1 MTKQVQINRVD
12 GPITW
17 QTILFLSVTIRMWL
31 LRLYFTKSKTLIGI
45 AISTTTLSLVELNYK
60 NKRYHLLSY
69 GLTALSEGEVID
81 NQIIDSEQMGQHIAA
96 LIAQLKCTT
105 KKAAIAL
112 GANLVITREIELPTE
127 FSEQDIDAQIRV
139 DADQYIP
146 YSLSEVN
153 LDFAILGRSLVQANY
168 NKVLLVI
175 SRSEHIE
182 QHSDALVFAGLKPSV
197 IDTEPEARQ
206 RAFQFLSSHNTEFL
220 GTTAWVDIGQTRL
233 TIYIAFKGE
242 FVYHLEQ
249 LFGDSHLVRAI
260 ATHYNLSAAD
270 AEQAKLDP
278 QLVGSQCLMDYD
290 LVIFQPFIQSLID
303 YIKVAFERYIA
314 ISPDKEV
321 EQIILSGDAAGLPQL
336 DKSLQ
341 HQMGLPV
348 TLVNPF
354 LSMRLSHSIDEEQ
367 LFKDAPQLMTACGL
381 AMRSRTMTQIY

>member
-1 MTKQVQINRVD
+1 MTKQVQINRV
-12 GPITW
+12 GEPITW
-17 QTILFLSVTIRMWL
+17 QTILFLPVTIRMCL
-31 LRLYFTKSKTLIGI
+31 LRLCFTKPKTLIGI
-45 AISTTTLSLVELNYK
+45 AISNTTLSLVELNYK

-69 GLTALSEGEVID
+69 GLTSLSEGEVID
-81 NQIIDSEQMGQHIAA
+81 NQIIDSEQMGQHIAT

-112 GANLVITREIELPTE
+112 GANLVLTREIELPID

-146 YSLSEVN
+146 YPLSEVN
-153 LDFAILGRSLVQANY
+153 LDFAILGRSLVQAHY

-206 RAFQFLSSHNTEFL
+206 RVFQFISNHNTDFL
-220 GTTAWVDIGQTRL
+220 GTMAWVDIGQTRL
-233 TIYIAFKGE
+233 TIYIAVKGE

-260 ATHYNLSAAD
+260 TTHYNLSVAD

-278 QLVGSQCLMDYD
+278 QLLGSQCLMDYD
-290 LVIFQPFIQSLID
+290 LVIFQPFIQSLIY
-303 YIKVAFERYIA
+303 YIKVAFEQYIA

-348 TLVNPF
+348 TLANPF
-354 LSMRLSHSIDEEQ
+354 LSISLSHSIDEEQ